1 MYNLTCMID
10 VTCADKWSVYS
21 QVHCDKKYIPMIVG
35 KWKDDMAFLGWNH
48 KILLEELVHVT
59 H

>member
-1 MYNLTCMID
+1 MID